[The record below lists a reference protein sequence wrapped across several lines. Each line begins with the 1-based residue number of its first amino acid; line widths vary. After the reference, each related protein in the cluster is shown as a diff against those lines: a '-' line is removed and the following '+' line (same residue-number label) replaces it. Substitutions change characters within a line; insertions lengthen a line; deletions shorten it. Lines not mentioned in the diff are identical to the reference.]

1 MYKVFQERREDKKR
15 DFCTCNIWMGPS
27 FFVSLDNLPQSE
39 WIGLVFQYLVPCV
52 VLEPHYSI
60 DQIYNGLV
68 GKGNAN
74 NRPNN
79 FSSQTLQQ
87 TPQSITA
94 WPKSTSFA
102 NHSLTKMPVLSFTNC

>member
-68 GKGNAN
+68 GKGNMLTIDPTIFPVTNSTAN
-74 NRPNN
+74 SAVHYSMAKVHIFCKP
-79 FSSQTLQQ
+79 
-87 TPQSITA
+87 
-94 WPKSTSFA
+94 
-102 NHSLTKMPVLSFTNC
+102 